1 MVFRKWIFGSFM
13 FGSTYLNT
21 KKCIFHVCI
30 FAFCCSRL
38 FEKISTYVV
47 SLIFAG
53 FAALADLAM
62 LTNLLTLHHTL
73 SSFAMEP
80 TDSTR
85 QYM

>member
-1 MVFRKWIFGSFM
+1 MHGFPKMDFRLFHVWEYIFE
-13 FGSTYLNT
+13 Y

-47 SLIFAG
+47 LIFAG

-85 QYM
+85 Q